1 MVIVQ
6 FARGMTDPGLFTL
19 GEATGATLDTAIR
32 AHQFFNLGG
41 GGVMREFEKFRFVR
55 RVGDAG

>member
-1 MVIVQ
+1 
-6 FARGMTDPGLFTL
+6 MTDPGLFTL
-19 GEATGATLDTAIR
+19 GVATGATLDTAIR

-41 GGVMREFEKFRFVR
+41 CGVMREFEKFRFVR